1 MFTLFKLLY
10 FIGFI
15 ALFSLIA
22 GLMGLAFY
30 PSYLLIHL
38 TWDVATPLLSLFY
51 AGLGVVSGLT
61 CLMFISALF
70 IRILSTVFPISEGKS
85 SIYGTK
91 MAIWAIQY
99 LLMNFLNTV
108 FLPVFR
114 TTPLMNLFYR
124 AMGAKIGNNVFFNSS
139 FIYEPHLLEIGDNSR
154 VGENAI
160 IVPHTT
166 EGKSFTCKKIKIG
179 KNVTIGQYCQ
189 ILPGAVIGDNVI
201 IGAGAIVPK
210 DKVIESNSIYGGNPL
225 SFIKT
230 YGASS

>member
-1 MFTLFKLLY
+1 MFALFKALY
-10 FIGFI
+10 FVGFI
-15 ALFSLIA
+15 ILFSLIA
-22 GLMGLAFY
+22 A
-30 PSYLLIHL
+30 LI
-38 TWDVATPLLSLFY
+38 
-51 AGLGVVSGLT
+51 GV
-61 CLMFISALF
+61 SALPGYYLIELLWQNQYAFSNLMIASFALIITYTLIPFVAAIF
-70 IRILSTVFPISEGKS
+70 IRLLALISPITEGKS
-85 SIYGTK
+85 SIYGSK
-91 MAIWAIQY
+91 MAVWAVQY

-124 AMGAKIGNNVFFNSS
+124 IMGAKIGNNVFFNSS

-166 EGKSFTCKKIKIG
+166 EGKNFTCKKVKIG

-189 ILPGAVIGDNVI
+189 ILPGAIIGDNVI

-210 DKVIESNSIYGGNPL
+210 DKVIESNTIYGGNPL
-225 SFIKT
+225 QFIKQ
-230 YGASS
+230 YQ

>member
-1 MFTLFKLLY
+1 MFMLFKALY

-15 ALFSLIA
+15 ALFSLIS
-22 GLMGLAFY
+22 GLIGIAFY
-30 PSYLLIHL
+30 PAYLIIVSTWNEASPL
-38 TWDVATPLLSLFY
+38 TSLFFT
-51 AGLGVVSGLT
+51 GLGVVSGLT
-61 CLMFISALF
+61 CLMFTNAIF
-70 IRILSTVFPISEGKS
+70 IRTLSILFPIKEGKS
-85 SIYGTK
+85 SIYGYQ
-91 MAIWAIQY
+91 MAVWAIQY
-99 LLMNFLNTV
+99 LLMNFMNTV

-139 FIYEPHLLEIGDNSR
+139 YIYEPHLLEIGDNSR

-166 EGKSFTCKKIKIG
+166 EGKHFTCKKVVIG

-225 SFIKT
+225 SFIKS
-230 YGASS
+230 YGQAS